1 MENFNVE
8 DIILESIKVKNIL
21 LKDKLQIENLKK
33 VILCVINAL
42 KNGNKLLI
50 AGNGGS
56 AADAQH
62 IAAEFVGR
70 FEKQRKPLPAI
81 ALTTDTSVISAIG
94 NDFGYSKIFERQI
107 NALGKP
113 GDVFFGISTSGNS
126 ENLIRSF
133 ITSKN
138 NNIKTVALTSNRKN
152 KISSISDYRIEVP
165 SNSTARIQ
173 ECHILI
179 MHIICYFVDEGFS
192 I

>member
-8 DIILESIKVKNIL
+8 DIILESIKVKNLL

-33 VILCVINAL
+33 VILCVINTL

-70 FEKQRKPLPAI
+70 FEKQRNPLPAI

-107 NALGKP
+107 NALGEP
-113 GDVFFGISTSGNS
+113 GDIFFGISTSGNS

-152 KISSISDYRIEVP
+152 KISSISDYSIEVP

>member
-8 DIILESIKVKNIL
+8 DIILESIKVKNIF
-21 LKDKLQIENLKK
+21 LKNKIQIENLKK

-113 GDVFFGISTSGNS
+113 GDIFFGISTSGNS

-133 ITSKN
+133 ISSRN

-152 KISSISDYRIEVP
+152 KISTISDYCIEVP